1 MRALLINSKFWP
13 EYSGPGVRALN
24 TYSYLKKD
32 MSIQV
37 DTLCGSTVFNSNKS
51 YTLKSL
57 QAFRIKNYQNLK
69 SMRIKELHI
78 NYFQKPKLIFSI
90 KYIII

>member
-24 TYSYLKKD
+24 TYSYLKKE

-57 QAFRIKNYQNLK
+57 QAFRVKNYQN
-69 SMRIKELHI
+69 
-78 NYFQKPKLIFSI
+78 
-90 KYIII
+90 

>member
-57 QAFRIKNYQNLK
+57 QAFRIKNYQNF
-69 SMRIKELHI
+69 IKMGYYYLRHKVYEH
-78 NYFQKPKLIFSI
+78 YFNFFESKFL
-90 KYIII
+90 